1 MAFQTGTRVDPRL
14 GALDFSGFTNAANIQ
29 AQGMMDLGEA
39 IGGAIEKYNKKKEDK
54 RKKEV
59 TRKAIGELADFYDIK
74 ISDEMKDAMASDKTV
89 AGIATNFFTN
99 QNKIKLEQLELED
112 KTRNSDALQTAFN
125 ANTEAGTGK
134 INKAGLVDVYIDQG
148 GTNLADIKTLSS
160 IGNPEEKSDTAKIKD
175 YNFLVP
181 LVGEERAM
189 EIVFVRR
196 TDLEKL
202 IQKMNEGEF
211 NLNPGTTPTDDNDEF
226 SNFSIVPTE

>member
-29 AQGMMDLGEA
+29 AKGMMNLGEA
-39 IGGAIEKYNKKKEDK
+39 VGGAIEKYNKKKEDK
-54 RKKEV
+54 EKKEV
-59 TRKAIGELADFYDIK
+59 TRKAIGELANLYDIK
-74 ISDEMKDAMASDKTV
+74 ISDEMKEAIASDKTV

-148 GTNLADIKTLSS
+148 GTDLADIKTLSS
-160 IGNPEEKSDTAKIKD
+160 IGNPEEKSDTAKIKE

-181 LVGEERAM
+181 IVGEEKAL
-189 EIVFVRR
+189 EFTFVRR
-196 TDLEKL
+196 SALEK
-202 IQKMNEGEF
+202 IIDQMNKGEF
-211 NLNPGTTPTDDNDEF
+211 DINPGTTPTDDNDEF
-226 SNFSIVPTE
+226 SDFSIVPTE